1 MKNILIAGG
10 TGLVGIHLSRML
22 KSKGYNVMHLSRR
35 QNKDAEFPAY
45 SWDIQKGVIDE
56 EAFSQ
61 ADYIINLA
69 GSGIA
74 DKRWTDD
81 RKKDIIKSRTES
93 TLLLKKYLSK
103 TPHHVKAYLSAS
115 AIGFYGERGNE
126 LVTEVSPNGKGF
138 LAESTGAWENAIEEV
153 SATGIRTVAIRIGIV
168 LSTEGGALQK
178 MLIPFML
185 RTGVYFGSGD
195 QWYSWIHID
204 DLCNV
209 FVWAI
214 ENEKPKGVYNAVSPN
229 PLSNYAFTK
238 AISEAKD
245 GGYLLLPT
253 PTFALRL
260 AMGEMAD
267 VVLTSAK
274 VSGQKIIKEGFVFQF
289 PEAVAALK
297 DLFERKI

>member
-45 SWDIQKGVIDE
+45 AWDIQKGVVDE
-56 EAFSQ
+56 EAFLK

-74 DKRWTDD
+74 DKRWTAD
-81 RKKDIIKSRTES
+81 RKKDIIESRTQS
-93 TLLLKKYLSK
+93 TLLLKKYLSE
-103 TPHHVKAYLSAS
+103 TAHHVKAYLSAS
-115 AIGFYGERGNE
+115 AIGFYGERGEE
-126 LVTEVSPNGKGF
+126 LVTEKSPNGKGF
-138 LAESTGAWENAIEEV
+138 LGQSTGAWEKAIEEV

-168 LSTEGGALQK
+168 LSTEGGALEK
-178 MLIPFML
+178 MLIPFMF

-204 DLCNV
+204 DLCNI
-209 FVWAI
+209 FIWAI
-214 ENEKPKGVYNAVSPN
+214 ENEKSKGVYNAVSPN
-229 PLSNYAFTK
+229 PLSNYAFTE
-238 AISEAKD
+238 AISEAKG

-267 VVLTSAK
+267 VVLTSTK

-289 PEAVAALK
+289 PEAVEALK
-297 DLFERKI
+297 DLFKRKV